1 MTTFNKYFVP
11 NVKNTLQVKNGVNF
25 LHKGPWIQIFDDTE
39 IDRWY
44 VGDFASASYQLSI
57 EFNSNKKETLQV
69 LVVAR
74 PDYANYSIIGRVAI
88 DDELVDISVS
98 VNNSYLSLKLSP
110 KIPEYRG
117 MKAIYKANYSGVLN
131 EIERPATPTFL
142 VPSTVPS
149 TPGTGGGGGSSV
161 DLGSVTQDIVPSTAG
176 SVNLGSLAN
185 NWNDLYLQNSIVLN
199 GAVISSTG
207 TNAIELPAG
216 STIGGSAI
224 NFFSRLAVAGES
236 NVVAETPNDTVT
248 LVAGTGISIATDP
261 LTDSIVITN
270 TGSGTGSG
278 SSGGGGSTPTSN
290 SFTTVAVLG
299 QSNVVADTPSDTL
312 TLVAGSGMTISTN
325 AAADTITFSSTGGS
339 GGSGGG
345 TATSVLVQEIT
356 TGIFPLVVSTGV
368 DSVSGQS
375 LYADT
380 AVTLNTA
387 TNVLTVTATAAQ
399 WADLAENYQADFN
412 YAPGT
417 VLEFGGKYEVTE
429 ATDETRRVAGVVST
443 SPAHLMNSKLI
454 GNNVVAIALQGRVP
468 CKVRG
473 NIKKGDML
481 VSGGNGYAR
490 PTQDPKIGTI
500 IGKSLE
506 DFNGS
511 DGVIEVVVGRL

>member
-1 MTTFNKYFVP
+1 MADFNKYFVP

-88 DDELVDISVS
+88 DDELVDISAT

-110 KIPEYRG
+110 KIPAYRG

-161 DLGSVTQDIVPSTAG
+161 DLGSITQDIVPSTAG

-207 TNAIELPAG
+207 SNAIELPSG
-216 STIGGSAI
+216 STIGGTAL
-224 NFFSRLAVAGES
+224 NFFSRLAVSGES
-236 NVVAETPNDTVT
+236 DVVAETPNDTVT
-248 LVAGTGISIATDP
+248 LVAGTGISISTDP

-270 TGSGTGSG
+270 TGSGTGG
-278 SSGGGGSTPTSN
+278 GGGGGSTPSSN
-290 SFTTVAVLG
+290 SFTTIAVLG

-325 AAADTITFSSTGGS
+325 AAADTIIFSSTGG
-339 GGSGGG
+339 GGGGGGG

-375 LYADT
+375 LYADA

-387 TNVLTVTATAAQ
+387 TNVLTVTATQAQ

-417 VLEFGGKYEVTE
+417 VLEFGGECEVTE

-473 NIKKGDML
+473 KIRKGDLM
-481 VSGGNGYAR
+481 VSGGGGYAR

-500 IGKSLE
+500 IGKALE
-506 DFNGS
+506 DFN
-511 DGVIEVVVGRL
+511 DVEGVIEVVVGRL

>member
-149 TPGTGGGGGSSV
+149 TPGTGGGSGSSV

-270 TGSGTGSG
+270 TGSETGGG
-278 SSGGGGSTPTSN
+278 SSGGSTSTSN
-290 SFTTVAVLG
+290 SCTTVAVLG
-299 QSNVVADTPSDTL
+299 QSHVVADTPSDTL

-356 TGIFPLVVSTGV
+356 TGI
-368 DSVSGQS
+368 
-375 LYADT
+375 
-380 AVTLNTA
+380 
-387 TNVLTVTATAAQ
+387 
-399 WADLAENYQADFN
+399 
-412 YAPGT
+412 
-417 VLEFGGKYEVTE
+417 
-429 ATDETRRVAGVVST
+429 
-443 SPAHLMNSKLI
+443 
-454 GNNVVAIALQGRVP
+454 
-468 CKVRG
+468 
-473 NIKKGDML
+473 
-481 VSGGNGYAR
+481 
-490 PTQDPKIGTI
+490 
-500 IGKSLE
+500 
-506 DFNGS
+506 
-511 DGVIEVVVGRL
+511 

>member
-1 MTTFNKYFVP
+1 MADFNKYFVP

-25 LHKGPWIQIFDDTE
+25 LHKGPWVQIFDDTE

-44 VGDFASASYQLSI
+44 VGDFASANYQISI
-57 EFNSNKKETLQV
+57 EFDSNKKETLQV

-74 PDYANYSIIGRVAI
+74 PDYANYSIVGRVAI
-88 DDELVDISVS
+88 DDELVDISVT

-110 KIPEYRG
+110 KIPAYNG

-142 VPSTVPS
+142 VPPNVPS
-149 TPGTGGGGGSSV
+149 TPGSGGGGSSSI
-161 DLGSVTQDIVPSTAG
+161 DLGSITQDIVPSATG
-176 SVNLGSLAN
+176 SVSLGSVAN
-185 NWNDLYLQNSIVLN
+185 NWNDLYLQNSIVLD

-207 TNAIELPAG
+207 TNAIELPSG
-216 STIGGSAI
+216 STIGGTAL
-224 NFFSRLAVAGES
+224 NFFSRLAVSGES
-236 NVVAETPNDTVT
+236 DVVAEMPNDTVT
-248 LVAGTGISIATDP
+248 LVAGTGINIATDP

-270 TGSGTGSG
+270 TGGGTGSG
-278 SSGGGGSTPTSN
+278 GGGTTPASN
-290 SFTTVAVLG
+290 AFTTIAILG

-312 TLVAGSGMTISTN
+312 TLVAGSGMSITTN
-325 AAADTITFSSTGGS
+325 ATADTITFSSTGG
-339 GGSGGG
+339 GGGGGGG
-345 TATSVLVQEIT
+345 TATSVIVQEIT

-387 TNVLTVTATAAQ
+387 TNILTVTATQAQ
-399 WADLAENYQADFN
+399 WADLAENYQADAN

-417 VLEFGGKYEVTE
+417 VLEFGGEYEVTE
-429 ATDETRRVAGVVST
+429 AADETKRVAGVVST
-443 SPAHLMNSKLI
+443 NPAHLMNSKLS

-473 NIKKGDML
+473 KIKKGDML
-481 VSGGNGYAR
+481 VSGGSGYAR

-500 IGKSLE
+500 IGKALE
-506 DFNGS
+506 DFNGVE
-511 DGVIEVVVGRL
+511 GVIEVVVGRL

>member
-1 MTTFNKYFVP
+1 MADFNKYFVP

-25 LHKGPWIQIFDDTE
+25 LHKGPWVQIFDDTE

-74 PDYANYSIIGRVAI
+74 PDYANYSIVGRVAI
-88 DDELVDISVS
+88 DDELVDISVT

-110 KIPEYRG
+110 KIPAYNG
-117 MKAIYKANYSGVLN
+117 MKAIYKAHYSGVLN

-142 VPSTVPS
+142 VPPNVPS
-149 TPGTGGGGGSSV
+149 TPGSGGGGSSSV
-161 DLGSVTQDIVPSTAG
+161 DLGSIAQDIVPSATG
-176 SVNLGSLAN
+176 SVNLGSVAN

-207 TNAIELPAG
+207 TNAVELPSG
-216 STIGGSAI
+216 STIGGSAL
-224 NFFSRLAVAGES
+224 NFFSRLAVSGES
-236 NVVAETPNDTVT
+236 DVVAETPNDTVT

-270 TGSGTGSG
+270 TEPGTGSRG
-278 SSGGGGSTPTSN
+278 GGGGSTTASN
-290 SFTTVAVLG
+290 SFTTIAILG

-325 AAADTITFSSTGGS
+325 ATADTITFSSTGGS
-339 GGSGGG
+339 GGGGGG

-356 TGIFPLVVSTGV
+356 TGVFPLVVSTGV

-387 TNVLTVTATAAQ
+387 TNVLTVTATQAQ
-399 WADLAENYQADFN
+399 WADLAENYQADAN

-417 VLEFGGKYEVTE
+417 VLEFGGEYEVTE

-481 VSGGNGYAR
+481 VSGGDGYAR

-506 DFNGS
+506 DFNGGE
-511 DGVIEVVVGRL
+511 GVIEVVVGRL